1 LIHFYKR
8 EFVQDEI
15 MDKVGDVDSSLD
27 NESDIDSGDEE
38 NICKSPQ
45 KSPRK
50 LSSILKRKRKLSDSG
65 PSYSQTDSEQ
75 EIDDDIDEDVD
86 EEEEDVVEQSR
97 SVTKKS
103 DFQFKE
109 PTFRKKQFIFH
120 HFKAVDGNFKPDTS
134 DSVQPVTVTIPEQ
147 LAASYGLYIWP
158 SAPVLAWYLWLNKHN
173 YLNKTILELGAG
185 TALPGILLA
194 KIGCNVILS
203 DSVTSPICVNNCRE
217 AVKLNNLENNVEVIP
232 LSWGMITTKLLA
244 LKNKLDF
251 VIGSDLFF
259 DPEVFE
265 KLVFTIKWLLSN
277 NPGCQFIC
285 TVQERSAD
293 WSVELLLK
301 KYNLRCSYDYPEQFL
316 RGTGISPSDL
326 TGDHTIFVLK
336 IFLNS

>member
-1 LIHFYKR
+1 
-8 EFVQDEI
+8 

-120 HFKAVDGNFKPDTS
+120 HFKAVDGRKEVNYSANIILDSEISGNFKPDTS

-147 LAASYGLYIWP
+147 LGSY
-158 SAPVLAWYLWLNKHN
+158 
-173 YLNKTILELGAG
+173 
-185 TALPGILLA
+185 
-194 KIGCNVILS
+194 
-203 DSVTSPICVNNCRE
+203 
-217 AVKLNNLENNVEVIP
+217 
-232 LSWGMITTKLLA
+232 
-244 LKNKLDF
+244 
-251 VIGSDLFF
+251 
-259 DPEVFE
+259 
-265 KLVFTIKWLLSN
+265 
-277 NPGCQFIC
+277 
-285 TVQERSAD
+285 
-293 WSVELLLK
+293 
-301 KYNLRCSYDYPEQFL
+301 
-316 RGTGISPSDL
+316 
-326 TGDHTIFVLK
+326 
-336 IFLNS
+336 